1 MPTDRRVAFWPRRR
15 AVVDG
20 DGGRGRQG
28 GGRDRASRAP
38 RPAATAT
45 APAGRPPSLR
55 GELEVRPSRRRG
67 RLLAVQ
73 TDQIYCVRGSARTS
87 LRHRAPSHGQQVRR
101 RHVRSRRPAA
111 ASRSLSATAR
121 SHRRNH
127 SARPVGRVPSNFV
140 EIVATKYISSPR
152 TSATDCRFFS
162 LHGQRGQLKQISPN
176 LLGVFEGRGKEE

>member
-111 ASRSLSATAR
+111 DQPPPVAVSLLLHVAIGATTLRDPRDASPPTLWRLWRLSIF
-121 SHRRNH
+121 
-127 SARPVGRVPSNFV
+127 RPLELLQPTVV
-140 EIVATKYISSPR
+140 
-152 TSATDCRFFS
+152 FFAAWAAWAA
-162 LHGQRGQLKQISPN
+162 
-176 LLGVFEGRGKEE
+176 

>member
-1 MPTDRRVAFWPRRR
+1 MPTDRRVAFWPWRR

-101 RHVRSRRPAA
+101 RHVRSRLPAA

-127 SARPVGRVPSNFV
+127 SARPVWD
-140 EIVATKYISSPR
+140 ASPPTLWR
-152 TSATDCRFFS
+152 LWRLSIFRPLELLQPTVVFFRCMGSVDS
-162 LHGQRGQLKQISPN
+162 LNKFPQT
-176 LLGVFEGRGKEE
+176 F